1 MTTLNIERNDEFIDS
16 LADSLVNSET
26 KSLNERIGSNT
37 VDLLNYLKHD
47 GGKGR
52 ITGKAL
58 LLNKIQNLCII
69 DVDINKSYNDELKD
83 QVRKQILSKLS
94 DEDVIVKTGSG
105 GLHIYCNTEFFE
117 PTSNRMIKCYSCS
130 DYDIDLMTSID
141 ESKRSL
147 IVMADSRVRKNAR
160 EKICAYEFVR
170 GGYDSKITRSLSNIL
185 NDLDITIKVQQT
197 EEINNIIKENQ
208 DVVLSDELAQA
219 LIDGIADFEVHNDG
233 GNIPLSKEVTLFT
246 LFQAINSLPKK
257 FIDEAYNNAYQFCKL
272 TDNARN
278 NFDNKRSRFSH
289 LSTSPFVLA
298 KILKLYQTEYYEEY
312 VKPFMSHAVKRFNI
326 NLNDDFS
333 MTDIRRKVER
343 NLYKHSSE
351 IIEDLSKVIRFIDS
365 GTKMFIQKEYDIHS
379 KTWSLVFVNNTSMKE
394 SLKMIKLGND
404 GKKTITAYDVL
415 LTKLTSL
422 TVKGVAFNSSDKDV
436 LSIFHGYKYNVLNKI
451 NHGIIEQFIDFIREI
466 ICNNDNEAF
475 SYVIGWIA
483 SMVQNPGIKNETALV
498 LKGLQGV
505 GKNRF
510 TDILCELLA
519 GYSERNIN
527 EIEELTGNFNS
538 IVENKMLLVLNEMKN
553 NGEDRMVNFN
563 SLKSKITD
571 NTIRINEK
579 FQPRHTA
586 ENVANFIFCTNNA
599 FPVKIEAGDR
609 RYVVLQVSGK
619 YKGQFNYF
627 KSLMNSCTKDFYDNL
642 LTFFMNYDL
651 SSFNVRDIPMTEAK
665 QDIINASK
673 SPIDQFICDHYDDL
687 VKGMICSDALMY
699 KPSDMKDKNFQLQL
713 KDKCDRKK
721 KGPKGNQKWCY
732 ILKDEC
738 KSLYK
743 QTINSDLTDDYDE
756 FMDST
761 ENA

>member
-1 MTTLNIERNDEFIDS
+1 MTTMDTQETIRSNEQFIEQ
-16 LADSLVNSET
+16 LAESLVESEVLT
-26 KSLNERIGSNT
+26 LNERISDNT

-58 LLNKIQNLCII
+58 LLNKIKNLSVI
-69 DVDINKSYNDELKD
+69 DVDINKSYDDKLKE

-94 DEDVIVKTGSG
+94 EDDVVVKTASG
-105 GLHIYCNTEFFE
+105 GLHIYVNTDLFL

-130 DYDIDLMTSID
+130 DFDIDLMSSID
-141 ESKRSL
+141 ETKRSL

-160 EKICAYEFVR
+160 EKICTYEFVR
-170 GGYDSKITRSLSNIL
+170 GSYETKVIRSVSNIL
-185 NDLDITIKVQQT
+185 NDLDIKIKMPQT
-197 EEINNIIKENQ
+197 NEINTIITENE
-208 DVVLSDELAQA
+208 DVVISDELAQA
-219 LIDGIADFEVHNDG
+219 LVDGIADIEVHNDG
-233 GNIPLSKEVTLFT
+233 GNMPLSKEVTLFT

-257 FIDEAYNNAYQFCKL
+257 YIEEAYNNVYEFCKL
-272 TDNARN
+272 TENARN
-278 NFDNKRSRFSH
+278 EFDNKHSRYAH

-298 KILKLYQTEYYEEY
+298 KILKLYQTEYYDEY
-312 VKPFMSHAVKRFNI
+312 IKPLLSHEVKQFDI

-333 MTDIRRKVER
+333 MTDIRRKAEMKQ
-343 NLYKHSSE
+343 YKNSSE
-351 IIEDLSKVIRFIDS
+351 VIEDLSKVIRFVDS
-365 GTKMFIQKEYDIHS
+365 GSKMFVQKEYDIHS
-379 KTWSLVFVNNTSMKE
+379 KTWSLVFVNNTAMKD
-394 SLKMIKLGND
+394 SLKMIKLWKD
-404 GKKTITAYDVL
+404 GQKTITAYDVM
-415 LTKLTSL
+415 LTKLTSF

-436 LSIFHGYKYNVLNKI
+436 LSIFHGYKYNVLNKV
-451 NHGIIEQFIDFIREI
+451 NYKLIEPFTNFIKEV

-475 SYVIGWIA
+475 TYVIGWIA
-483 SMVQNPGIKNETALV
+483 SIIQNPGVKTETALV
-498 LKGLQGV
+498 LKGLQGI

-510 TDILCELLA
+510 TDIISELLA

-586 ENVANFIFCTNNA
+586 ENVANFIFCTNNS

-627 KSLMNSCTKDFYDNL
+627 NSLMESCTKDFYDNL
-642 LTFFMNYDL
+642 LSFFMKYDL
-651 SSFNVRDIPMTEAK
+651 STFNVRDIPMTEAK

-673 SPIDQFICDHYDDL
+673 SPIEQFICDHYNDL
-687 VKGMICSDALMY
+687 VKGMNCSDALMC
-699 KPSDMKDKNFQLQL
+699 KPADMKDKNFQLTI
-713 KDKCDRKK
+713 KDKCDRKRITVEGK
-721 KGPKGNQKWCY
+721 RVWHY

-738 KSLYK
+738 KGLYK
-743 QTINSDLTDDYDE
+743 QTENFEEDE
-756 FMDST
+756 
-761 ENA
+761 

>member
-1 MTTLNIERNDEFIDS
+1 MTTSNTHEAMVSNEEFVEQ
-16 LADSLVNSET
+16 LAKSLVESEALT
-26 KSLNERIGSNT
+26 LNERISDNT

-52 ITGKAL
+52 VTGKAL
-58 LLNKIQNLCII
+58 LLNKIKNLSVI
-69 DVDINKSYNDELKD
+69 DVDINKSYDDKLKE
-83 QVRKQILSKLS
+83 QVRKQILNVLS
-94 DEDVIVKTGSG
+94 DDDVVVKTASG
-105 GLHIYCNTEFFE
+105 GLHIYVNTDLFL

-130 DYDIDLMTSID
+130 DFDIDLMSSID
-141 ESKRSL
+141 ETKRSL

-160 EKICAYEFVR
+160 EKICTYEFVR
-170 GGYDSKITRSLSNIL
+170 GSYESKVIRSVSNIL
-185 NDLDITIKVQQT
+185 NDLDIKIKMPQT
-197 EEINNIIKENQ
+197 NEINTIITENE
-208 DVVLSDELAQA
+208 DVIISDELAQA
-219 LIDGIADFEVHNDG
+219 LVDGIADFEVHNDG
-233 GNIPLSKEVTLFT
+233 GNMPLNKEVTLFT

-257 FIDEAYNNAYQFCKL
+257 YIEEAYNNVYEFCKL
-272 TDNARN
+272 TDNAKS
-278 NFDNKRSRFSH
+278 NFENAKARYAH
-289 LSTSPFVLA
+289 LLTSPFVIV
-298 KILKLYQTEYYEEY
+298 KILKLYQTEYYDEY
-312 VKPFMSHAVKRFNI
+312 VKPLLNHEVKQFDI

-333 MTDIRRKVER
+333 MTDIRRKAEMKA
-343 NLYKHSSE
+343 YKNSSE
-351 IIEDLSKVIRFIDS
+351 VIEDLSKVIRFVDS
-365 GTKMFIQKEYDIHS
+365 GTKMFVQKEYDIHS
-379 KTWSLVFVNNTSMKE
+379 KTWSLVFVNNTAMKD
-394 SLKMIKLGND
+394 SLKMIKLWKD
-404 GKKTITAYDVL
+404 GQKTITAYDVM
-415 LTKLTSL
+415 LTKLTSF

-436 LSIFHGYKYNVLNKI
+436 LSIFHGYKYNVLNKVNYKLIETFI
-451 NHGIIEQFIDFIREI
+451 NFVKEV

-475 SYVIGWIA
+475 TYVIGWIA
-483 SMVQNPGIKNETALV
+483 SIIQKPGVKTETALV

-510 TDILCELLA
+510 TDIISELLA

-627 KSLMNSCTKDFYDNL
+627 KSLMDSCTKEFYDNL

-651 SSFNVRDIPMTEAK
+651 STFNVREIPMTEAK
-665 QDIINASK
+665 EDIINASK
-673 SPIDQFICDHYDDL
+673 SPIDQFICDHYNEL
-687 VKGMICSDALMY
+687 VKGMICSDALVC
-699 KPSDMKDKNFQLQL
+699 KPADMKDKNFQLSI
-713 KDKCDRKK
+713 KDKCERRK
-721 KGPKGNQKWCY
+721 KGPKGAQKWCY

-738 KSLYK
+738 KGLYK
-743 QTINSDLTDDYDE
+743 QTEFIDE
-756 FMDST
+756 DEEFS
-761 ENA
+761 E

>member
-1 MTTLNIERNDEFIDS
+1 MTTSNTHEAMVSNEEFVEQ
-16 LADSLVNSET
+16 LAESLVESEALT
-26 KSLNERIGSNT
+26 LNERINGNT

-52 ITGKAL
+52 VTGKAL
-58 LLNKIQNLCII
+58 LLNKIKNLSVI
-69 DVDINKSYNDELKD
+69 DVDINKSYDDKLKE
-83 QVRKQILSKLS
+83 QVRKQILNVLS
-94 DEDVIVKTGSG
+94 DDDVVVKTASG
-105 GLHIYCNTEFFE
+105 GLHIYVNTDLFL

-130 DYDIDLMTSID
+130 DFDIDLMSSID
-141 ESKRSL
+141 ETKRSL

-160 EKICAYEFVR
+160 EKICTYEFVR
-170 GGYDSKITRSLSNIL
+170 GSYESKVIRSVSNIL
-185 NDLDITIKVQQT
+185 NDLDIKIKMPQT
-197 EEINNIIKENQ
+197 NEINTIITENE
-208 DVVLSDELAQA
+208 DVIISDELAQA
-219 LIDGIADFEVHNDG
+219 LVDGIADFEVHNDG
-233 GNIPLSKEVTLFT
+233 GNMPLNKEVTLFT

-257 FIDEAYNNAYQFCKL
+257 YIEEAYNNVYEFCKL
-272 TDNARN
+272 TDNAKS
-278 NFDNKRSRFSH
+278 NFENAKARYAH
-289 LSTSPFVLA
+289 LLTSPFVIV
-298 KILKLYQTEYYEEY
+298 KILKLYQTEYYDEY
-312 VKPFMSHAVKRFNI
+312 VKPLLNHEVKQFDI

-333 MTDIRRKVER
+333 MTDIRRKAEMKA
-343 NLYKHSSE
+343 YKNSSE
-351 IIEDLSKVIRFIDS
+351 VIEDLSKVIRFVDS
-365 GTKMFIQKEYDIHS
+365 GTKMFVQKEYDIHS
-379 KTWSLVFVNNTSMKE
+379 KTWSLVFVNNTAMKD
-394 SLKMIKLGND
+394 SLKMIKLWKD
-404 GKKTITAYDVL
+404 GQKTITAYDVM
-415 LTKLTSL
+415 LTKLTSF

-436 LSIFHGYKYNVLNKI
+436 LSIFHGYKYNVLNKVNYKLIETFI
-451 NHGIIEQFIDFIREI
+451 NFVKEV

-475 SYVIGWIA
+475 TYVIGWIA
-483 SMVQNPGIKNETALV
+483 SIIQKPGVKTETALV

-510 TDILCELLA
+510 TDIISELLA

-627 KSLMNSCTKDFYDNL
+627 KSLMESCTKEFYDNL

-651 SSFNVRDIPMTEAK
+651 STFNVRDIPMTEAK
-665 QDIINASK
+665 EDIINASK
-673 SPIDQFICDHYDDL
+673 SPIDQFICDHYNDL
-687 VKGMICSDALMY
+687 VKGMICTDALIC
-699 KPSDMKDKNFQLQL
+699 KPSDMKDKNFQLSL
-713 KDKCDRKK
+713 KDKCDRK
-721 KGPKGNQKWCY
+721 QKRVDGKRVWY
-732 ILKDEC
+732 YFLKDEC
-738 KSLYK
+738 KGLYK
-743 QTINSDLTDDYDE
+743 QTEFIDDECQEFSEDE
-756 FMDST
+756 
-761 ENA
+761 

>member
-1 MTTLNIERNDEFIDS
+1 MTTSNTQEAMRSNEQFVEQ
-16 LADSLVNSET
+16 LAKSLVESEALT
-26 KSLNERIGSNT
+26 INDRISDNT

-52 ITGKAL
+52 VTGKAL
-58 LLNKIQNLCII
+58 LLNKIKNLSVI
-69 DVDINKSYNDELKD
+69 DVDINKSFDDKLKE

-94 DEDVIVKTGSG
+94 EDDVIVKTASG
-105 GLHIYCNTEFFE
+105 GLHIYCNTDLFL

-130 DYDIDLMTSID
+130 DFDIDLMSSID
-141 ESKRSL
+141 ETKRSL

-160 EKICAYEFVR
+160 EKICTYEFVR
-170 GGYDSKITRSLSNIL
+170 GSYESKVTRSVSNIL
-185 NDLDITIKVQQT
+185 NDLDIKIKMPQT
-197 EEINNIIKENQ
+197 NEINTIITENE
-208 DVVLSDELAQA
+208 DVVISDELAQA

-233 GNIPLSKEVTLFT
+233 GNMPLSKEVTLFT

-257 FIDEAYNNAYQFCKL
+257 YIEEAYNNVYEFCKL

-278 NFDNKRSRFSH
+278 EFDNKRSRYAH

-298 KILKLYQTEYYEEY
+298 KILKLYQTEYYDEY
-312 VKPFMSHAVKRFNI
+312 VKPLLNHDVKQFDI

-333 MTDIRRKVER
+333 MTDIRRKAEMKA
-343 NLYKHSSE
+343 YKNSSE
-351 IIEDLSKVIRFIDS
+351 VIEDLSKVIRFVDS
-365 GTKMFIQKEYDIHS
+365 GTKMFVQKEYDIHS
-379 KTWSLVFVNNTSMKE
+379 KTWSLVFVNNTSMKD
-394 SLKMIKLGND
+394 SLKMIKLWKD
-404 GKKTITAYDVL
+404 GQKTITAYDVM
-415 LTKLTSL
+415 LTKLTLL

-436 LSIFHGYKYNVLNKI
+436 LSIFHGYKYSILNKVNYKLIETFI
-451 NHGIIEQFIDFIREI
+451 NFVKEV

-475 SYVIGWIA
+475 KYVIGWIA
-483 SMVQNPGIKNETALV
+483 SIIQNPGVKTETALV

-510 TDILCELLA
+510 TDIISELLA

-627 KSLMNSCTKDFYDNL
+627 KSLMESCTKDFYDNL
-642 LTFFMNYDL
+642 LSFFMNYDL
-651 SSFNVRDIPMTEAK
+651 STFNVRDIPMTEAK
-665 QDIINASK
+665 EDIINASK
-673 SPIDQFICDHYDDL
+673 SPIDQFICDHYNEL
-687 VKGMICSDALMY
+687 VKGMVCTDALVC
-699 KPSDMKDKNFQLQL
+699 KPADMKDKNFQLSL
-713 KDKCDRKK
+713 KDKCDRK
-721 KGPKGNQKWCY
+721 QKRVNGKRVWY
-732 ILKDEC
+732 YFLKDEC

-743 QTINSDLTDDYDE
+743 QTEFIDDECQELSEDE
-756 FMDST
+756 
-761 ENA
+761 